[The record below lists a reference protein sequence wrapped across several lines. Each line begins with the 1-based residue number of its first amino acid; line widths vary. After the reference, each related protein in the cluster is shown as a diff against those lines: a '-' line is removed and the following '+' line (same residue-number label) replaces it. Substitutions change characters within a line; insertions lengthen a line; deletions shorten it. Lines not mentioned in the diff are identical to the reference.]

1 MSRKNKGEFGYLSYK
16 KKTETIKTI
25 LYFLIPLS
33 LFLAGILTTGTK
45 KNLLTIVAV
54 LGILPASKN
63 AVLLIMYLKSKGITV
78 SLHDKIESALSAMR
92 SDGRDEVTAHLDVL
106 YEMVFT
112 THDVTF
118 EVPALFLYA
127 GSICGFLQTGK
138 VPKGK
143 DTQTLLSD
151 LEKHLETSLKKEGVT
166 VNAKMFETEDA
177 FLRRFNELKPLE
189 RAAEAQNGAACRI
202 LKQITL

>member
-1 MSRKNKGEFGYLSYK
+1 MSRKSKGEYGYLSYK

-33 LFLAGILTTGTK
+33 LFVAGILTTGTK

-63 AVLLIMYLKSKGITV
+63 AVLLIMYLKSRGITEL
-78 SLHDKIESALSAMR
+78 LHEKTEAALSGMKQ
-92 SDGRDEVTAHLDVL
+92 DGRDEVTQHLDVL

-143 DTQTLLSD
+143 DSQSLLAD

-166 VNAKMFETEDA
+166 VNVKMFDTEEA
-177 FLRRFNELKPLE
+177 FLRRLNELKPLE
-189 RAAEAQNGAACRI
+189 RAAAAQNGAACRI

>member
-1 MSRKNKGEFGYLSYK
+1 MTRKNKGEFGYLSYK

-25 LYFLIPLS
+25 LYFLVPLS

-63 AVLLIMYLKSKGITV
+63 AVLLIMYLKSKGLTEE
-78 SLHDKIESALSAMR
+78 LHDKIGKALENMKQ
-92 SDGRDEVTAHLDVL
+92 DGRAEVLSHLDLL

-112 THDVTF
+112 THDVTY

-127 GSICGFLQTGK
+127 GSVCGYLKTGK
-138 VPKGK
+138 APKGK
-143 DTQTLLSD
+143 DTQTLLAD
-151 LEKHLETSLKKEGVT
+151 LEKHLETSLKKEGVAAN
-166 VNAKMFETEDA
+166 VKMFDSEDA
-177 FLRRFNELKPLE
+177 FLRRLNELKPLE
-189 RAAEAQNGAACRI
+189 RAADAPNQATGRI